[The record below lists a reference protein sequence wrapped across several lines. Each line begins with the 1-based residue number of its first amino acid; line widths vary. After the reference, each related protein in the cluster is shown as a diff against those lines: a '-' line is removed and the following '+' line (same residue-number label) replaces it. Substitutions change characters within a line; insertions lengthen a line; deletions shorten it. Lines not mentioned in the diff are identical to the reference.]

1 MYVNRYD
8 KKAPY
13 TKICNDVISNGFG
26 GFDNIELKKLK
37 INLIVPSVEKMK
49 KNNDI

>member
-8 KKAPY
+8 NKAPC
-13 TKICNDVISNGFG
+13 TTICNELISNGFG
-26 GFDNIELKKLK
+26 GVDNIELKKLK
-37 INLIVPSVEKMK
+37 INLLVPSVEKMK